1 MSYSREYSYSPIPP
15 LTPLYPLSSFLALY
29 IIFMKAQFF
38 HVNLRFQK
46 EKNEEMLH
54 LQPQRYVSISLHLHL
69 YANYPSFRGFRWR
82 QICCL

>member
-15 LTPLYPLSSFLALY
+15 PTPLYPLSSFLALY

-38 HVNLRFQK
+38 HVNLLFQK

-54 LQPQRYVSISLHLHL
+54 LQPRRYVSISLHLHL
-69 YANYPSFRGFRWR
+69 YAHYPSFRGFRRR

>member
-1 MSYSREYSYSPIPP
+1 MSYSGEYSYSPIPP
-15 LTPLYPLSSFLALY
+15 PTPLYPLSSFLALY

-46 EKNEEMLH
+46 EKN
-54 LQPQRYVSISLHLHL
+54 VSISLHLHL
-69 YANYPSFRGFRWR
+69 HANYPSFRGFRWR